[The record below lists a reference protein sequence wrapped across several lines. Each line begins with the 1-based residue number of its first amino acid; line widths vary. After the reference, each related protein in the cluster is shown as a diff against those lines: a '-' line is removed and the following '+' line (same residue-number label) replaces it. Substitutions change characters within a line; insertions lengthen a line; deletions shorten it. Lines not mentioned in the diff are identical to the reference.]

1 MPLTPDNLD
10 RHLADLTAAPERTGD
25 LWRKALDRSADSP
38 LQTGAFRRL
47 FIRPTPS
54 AALAAGL
61 ILIVSALLV
70 SLTLPSLSGARNSTR
85 RPPVTGE
92 LEQRLSPITGSRPLQ
107 RGGPGQSGRSYPAS
121 EAAADAAA
129 VAKPSATGEIMAWTP
144 SGPTQQIPA
153 SNTELLDRA
162 VIRKA
167 TIELITD
174 DVRAAFAKA
183 AHLPSDASGE
193 YVQDSSLTGE
203 GKATQAQLTLR
214 VTVAHLSSTLD
225 ALRALGTVR
234 SENSGG
240 EDVTAQVVD
249 LDARIRNEQRV
260 ETELLQLLEKR
271 ADAPLKDILEL
282 RASLDNV
289 RQSIESLIGQR
300 ERLGRL
306 VDLATILVI
315 IRPPAEEPAKPAA
328 APSLGDYFKAN
339 VATSWRHGLE
349 FLTDTLANL
358 LALLLGGLVWWL
370 LLTGMV
376 YAILRHRRAALAK
389 GV

>member
-1 MPLTPDNLD
+1 MPLTPDNID
-10 RHLADLTAAPERTGD
+10 RHLADLTSPPAVTGD
-25 LWRKALDRSADSP
+25 LWRKALDVPSTQPARSSP
-38 LQTGAFRRL
+38 LRFLTTT
-47 FIRPTPS
+47 TPNP
-54 AALAAGL
+54 ALAALLVVVASL
-61 ILIVSALLV
+61 ILIAL
-70 SLTLPSLSGARNSTR
+70 TMPSLSAAR
-85 RPPVTGE
+85 RPRLDSPKHSELDLGPATGTVTFG
-92 LEQRLSPITGSRPLQ
+92 
-107 RGGPGQSGRSYPAS
+107 RGGPGLSGGANAGGS
-121 EAAADAAA
+121 EQVD
-129 VAKPSATGEIMAWTP
+129 GLMAWTP
-144 SGPTQQIPA
+144 SGPMQQITAP
-153 SNTELLDRA
+153 SNAQALDRS

-214 VTVAHLSSTLD
+214 ITVAHLSSTLD

-240 EDVTAQVVD
+240 EDVTTQVVD

-260 ETELLQLLEKR
+260 EAELLQLLEKR
-271 ADAPLKDILEL
+271 ADAPLKDVLEL

-289 RQSIESLIGQR
+289 RQTIESLIGQR

-315 IRPPAEEPAKPAA
+315 IRPPAEEPAKPAT

-339 VATSWRHGLE
+339 VASSWRHGLE

-370 LLTGMV
+370 LLTGVV
-376 YAILRHRRAALAK
+376 YALLRHRRAALAK